1 MGRNWANGVK
11 NNKAE
16 GDIVFVTGDYNCWT
30 GTSAMS
36 ILKESLINDG
46 THDIDGGIDQII
58 TDFGFKEDGGKLE
71 GWPSDH
77 PMIKGK
83 FEIGEKS
90 EKLRKKCCGNC
101 AGSPWC
107 SPGSGS
113 CYLEQNK
120 PITRVALLI
129 LLLRLLRHPCLL

>member
-1 MGRNWANGVK
+1 M
-11 NNKAE
+11 
-16 GDIVFVTGDYNCWT
+16 
-30 GTSAMS
+30 
-36 ILKESLINDG
+36 
-46 THDIDGGIDQII
+46 GIDRII
-58 TDFGFKEDGGKLE
+58 TDFGFQEDGGKLE

-90 EKLRKKCCGNC
+90 EKLRKKCCENC

-113 CYLEQNK
+113 CYLAQDK
-120 PITRVALLI
+120 PYYESCPVDPRPTPRPAPSTPTPIVSLE
-129 LLLRLLRHPCLL
+129 PGCY